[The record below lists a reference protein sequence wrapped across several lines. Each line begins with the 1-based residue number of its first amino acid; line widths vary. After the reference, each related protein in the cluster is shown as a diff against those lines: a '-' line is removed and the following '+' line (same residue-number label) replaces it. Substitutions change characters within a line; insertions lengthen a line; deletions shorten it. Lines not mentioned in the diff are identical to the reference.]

1 MNSFRNIAP
10 KISNKQLAQVQEIIK
25 ERKNDVNKSLTPAEL
40 QLMQRY
46 EARQQ
51 QENAYIKQVQQE
63 QQEQLKNETTI
74 QPNENDAE
82 L

>member
-1 MNSFRNIAP
+1 M
-10 KISNKQLAQVQEIIK
+10 AQVQEIIK

>member
-1 MNSFRNIAP
+1 M
-10 KISNKQLAQVQEIIK
+10 SNKQLAQVQEIIK

>member
-1 MNSFRNIAP
+1 M
-10 KISNKQLAQVQEIIK
+10 SNKQLAQVQEIIK

-51 QENAYIKQVQQE
+51 QGNAYIKQVQQE